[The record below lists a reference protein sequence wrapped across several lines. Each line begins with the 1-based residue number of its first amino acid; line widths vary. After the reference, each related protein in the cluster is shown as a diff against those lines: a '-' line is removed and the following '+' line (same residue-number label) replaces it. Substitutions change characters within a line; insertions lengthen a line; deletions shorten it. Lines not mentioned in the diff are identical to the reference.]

1 MSFPRPIIVLILVSL
16 CGAQSCG
23 VQTEYGAAKGSSAG
37 LIATPTSYYSTA
49 RARYLGEKY
58 RDNLNRLVETIIRNP
73 QTASLQFANNIGSV
87 GGIGFFT
94 HSAVRAADERY
105 LEVVVSTAETF
116 DGRGE
121 YNRKL
126 IRLFSLYGAELLRI
140 LSSDLDIYS
149 DKELSGYGLNLAW
162 RTLAPESLKPAVT
175 MERAIVYFSKE
186 KVRAYLSQAFS
197 SDRLLADAVIFAVE
211 EDGPM
216 NLVSFKPVER
226 PADFRPPIREELLAR
241 SPAKAPSAVGPQ
253 SSATEKKG
261 LSDIAIPKTIA
272 TFAEPRL
279 DVDAGTQSAAAR
291 LASNAGSTD
300 TEPKPPMLAETTPIE
315 SDSPNGQREENDLNP
330 KAEVPMQVSKLQDFT
345 PDKTTPTVTMPE
357 GNQSAEIERRDRS
370 AAHLLIDPAPAQQER
385 VPVEK
390 GDVVSSSSGVE
401 KSQSLPARN
410 GVKLENVPI
419 RSEVTPQ
426 NEVSQHV
433 QIDTENKQLVVRV
446 ESPAPPKPTADIGK
460 TSELS
465 ATVPTA
471 IVSRAADRVAPPV
484 STPETQLKQTPPVLA
499 NERLAL
505 IPNKPADTQTQT
517 KSIASPAAR
526 MLEGYVIQVSFNEV
540 GEARRWA
547 DTLRRRGFAVSMTEA
562 GSAGSLRVR
571 IGNFVM
577 RDEAE
582 RQLRTL
588 KQDGLTGIIVNLP
601 QAYRPEVRSSVP

>member
-1 MSFPRPIIVLILVSL
+1 MSFRRRIIFLILLILV
-16 CGAQSCG
+16 GAQSCG
-23 VQTEYGAAKGSSAG
+23 VQSEYGSAKGSSAG

-49 RARYLGEKY
+49 RARYLGERY

-73 QTASLQFANNIGSV
+73 QTANLQFANNIGSV

-94 HSAVRAADERY
+94 HSAVRTADERY

-126 IRLFSLYGAELLRI
+126 TRLFTLYGAELLRI

-149 DKELSGYGLNLAW
+149 DKELSGYGLNVAW

-186 KVRAYLSQAFS
+186 KVRAYLSQALS

-226 PADFRPPIREELLAR
+226 PADFRPPIREEVLAR
-241 SPAKAPSAVGPQ
+241 TPAQAPPAVGPQ
-253 SSATEKKG
+253 LSATEKNR
-261 LSDIAIPKTIA
+261 LSDIATPKTIA

-279 DVDAGTQSAAAR
+279 GVDTGTQSAAPGF
-291 LASNAGSTD
+291 GSKEGLTD
-300 TEPKPPMLAETTPIE
+300 TELKPPMAAETAHMQG
-315 SDSPNGQREENDLNP
+315 DSPNGQREENDLNP

-345 PDKTTPTVTMPE
+345 YDKITPSVPE
-357 GNQSAEIERRDRS
+357 GNQSAENERRDRS
-370 AAHLLIDPAPAQQER
+370 AAHLLIDPVPAQQER
-385 VPVEK
+385 VSVGK
-390 GDVVSSSSGVE
+390 VDVVSSSSKAV

-419 RSEVTPQ
+419 RSEVMPR
-426 NEVSQHV
+426 NEVSQDV
-433 QIDTENKQLVVRV
+433 QIESEKKQVVANV
-446 ESPAPPKPTADIGK
+446 ESPVPPNATAGIGK

-465 ATVPTA
+465 AIVPTA
-471 IVSRAADRVAPPV
+471 IVSRASDRGGRLT
-484 STPETQLKQTPPVLA
+484 SSPETQLKQTPPALA
-499 NERLAL
+499 EEPLAL
-505 IPNKPADTQTQT
+505 IPNKPADMQS
-517 KSIASPAAR
+517 KAKAVASPAAR
-526 MLEGYVIQVSFNEV
+526 MLEGYVIQVSFNELE
-540 GEARRWA
+540 EARRWA

-571 IGNFVM
+571 IGNFVG

-588 KQDGLTGIIVNLP
+588 KQDGLSGIIVNLP
-601 QAYRPEVRSSVP
+601 QAYRPEARSSVP